1 MLSRLA
7 ALLCLLAA
15 PAAAEPWTVQL
26 DRSPGRA
33 VAYDGD
39 TLYVLV
45 PELPGKLRQVSVRV
59 LGIDTPEIRGRCEA
73 ERRLAVEARDYLVS
87 LFEGADLVV
96 LDVDGWDKYGGRIDA
111 RVITPDGRDLA
122 ALLVAA
128 GLARPYDGGKRQGW
142 CD

>member
-26 DRSPGRA
+26 DRSPGRS

-39 TLYVLV
+39 TLYIVV
-45 PELPGKLRQVSVRV
+45 PDLPGPLRRMSVRV
-59 LGIDTPEIRGRCEA
+59 LGIDTPELRGSCDTEKRRAADARAFLKQVFAGATQIRIN
-73 ERRLAVEARDYLVS
+73 
-87 LFEGADLVV
+87 V
-96 LDVDGWDKYGGRIDA
+96 LKWDKYGGRIDA
-111 RVITPDGRDLA
+111 HVSTPDGRDLA
-122 ALLVAA
+122 AVLVAA